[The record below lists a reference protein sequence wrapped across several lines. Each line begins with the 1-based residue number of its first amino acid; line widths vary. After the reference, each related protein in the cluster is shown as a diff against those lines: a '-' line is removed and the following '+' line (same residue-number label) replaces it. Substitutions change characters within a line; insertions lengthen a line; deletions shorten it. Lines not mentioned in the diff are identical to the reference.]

1 MLSKIKEYYHDGM
14 AVVITNP
21 TYYILASIVEMIILL
36 LIIYKWSPL
45 GISENYPALANIFVL
60 MFAIFQVLTYLFV
73 QNKNMFSQA
82 GIKIDVGFW
91 DVAIKIIFT
100 ILTVCVSV
108 LLIYVFIW
116 LISIVPNI
124 GDIFSNT
131 VNIFILFGVNCIII
145 LCIYPAC

>member
-82 GIKIDVGFW
+82 GIKNRCWILGRSNKNNFYYIDCLC
-91 DVAIKIIFT
+91 K
-100 ILTVCVSV
+100 C
-108 LLIYVFIW
+108 
-116 LISIVPNI
+116 
-124 GDIFSNT
+124 T
-131 VNIFILFGVNCIII
+131 VN
-145 LCIYPAC
+145 LCIYMVDFHSPKHR